1 MLGYNPARWEYHKVS
16 DGNSGLVRLTG
27 EHGEDAGV
35 LTQRLIK
42 YKTTDK
48 CHVHESLHATHKQCE
63 ACFKS
68 RSSHYLHSNLPRGQ
82 LAHC

>member
-1 MLGYNPARWEYHKVS
+1 VLGYNPARWEYHKVS

-42 YKTTDK
+42 YEMKYK
-48 CHVHESLHATHKQCE
+48 CHVHESL
-63 ACFKS
+63 
-68 RSSHYLHSNLPRGQ
+68 RSLLKNLMDSLSVQ
-82 LAHC
+82 